1 MPIIQNK
8 KNGKAVIKVV
18 NGSETITLSQL
29 AVDGENVRSSAITA
43 VYWTGPCTVTRNSVL
58 ILNLTDGQDNWILD
72 GDFTI
77 REQANSSYD
86 LVANGTLIIEVNKIT
101 EVEV

>member
-18 NGSETITLSQL
+18 NGSETITLAQL
-29 AVDGENVRSSAITA
+29 AVNGENVRASAITS
-43 VYWTGPCTVTRNSVL
+43 VYWTGPCTVTRNSTL
-58 ILNLTDGQDNWILD
+58 ILNLTNGDNWILD
-72 GDFTI
+72 GEMAL